1 MAFLPESYPSLHF
14 LGTAMLNRICS
25 MADIITVPPHVE
37 ILKEGEYVRVV
48 PIVLEGLV
56 KVFTRYEDKELL
68 LYYIKPSES
77 CVMSF
82 SAGLQHGQSRVFA
95 VTEEECT
102 LLLLPAQN
110 LSQWVAEFPILNH
123 LFYNQ
128 FDQRYTDMLDTIQQL
143 LYNKLDKRIL
153 DYLQEKVR
161 LTGKNPLP
169 MSHREIAADLGTARE
184 VVSRLL
190 KKFEKD
196 NKILQH
202 KNGVEILT
210 IGD

>member
-14 LGTAMLNRICS
+14 MGTDMLNRISS
-25 MADIITVPPHVE
+25 MADIITVPAHVE

-153 DYLQEKVR
+153 DYLKEKVR

-202 KNGVEILT
+202 KNGVEILK

>member
-14 LGTAMLNRICS
+14 LGTDMLNRISS
-25 MADIITVPPHVE
+25 MADIITVPAHVE

-190 KKFEKD
+190 KKFETD

-210 IGD
+210 MGD

>member
-1 MAFLPESYPSLHF
+1 
-14 LGTAMLNRICS
+14 
-25 MADIITVPPHVE
+25 
-37 ILKEGEYVRVV
+37 
-48 PIVLEGLV
+48 
-56 KVFTRYEDKELL
+56 
-68 LYYIKPSES
+68 
-77 CVMSF
+77 
-82 SAGLQHGQSRVFA
+82 
-95 VTEEECT
+95 
-102 LLLLPAQN
+102 
-110 LSQWVAEFPILNH
+110 

-153 DYLQEKVR
+153 DYLKEKVR

>member
-14 LGTAMLNRICS
+14 MGTDMLNRISS
-25 MADIITVPPHVE
+25 MADIITVPAHVE

-102 LLLLPAQN
+102 ILLLPAQN